1 MQDPG
6 CRIQDLRLNR
16 IMAHYIHYKDPN
28 STEMTRM
35 LESIPKCP
43 GTCIFMDINRS
54 TDMKYLG
61 GISDW
66 GRRLNNT
73 FNFLL
78 YSNHLEKDIV
88 KGIGDEMMLFIPDEA
103 LRTKVTDG
111 NYFALL
117 EDIYSSLYNIRNH
130 PDPGLFLDGKV
141 SIHYC
146 TEVYNITFF
155 EGANDYYGSDI
166 DLTARLMTKS
176 IENRIVLSEKFLV
189 KVKNDLISLGLPENS
204 GCLEKISEKYLENF
218 KGVPVS
224 TAYRFIDVA

>member
-1 MQDPG
+1 MSF
-6 CRIQDLRLNR
+6 
-16 IMAHYIHYKDPN
+16 YIHFKDPN
-28 STEMTRM
+28 SPEITRM
-35 LESIPKCP
+35 LENIPKCP

-61 GISDW
+61 GIGDW

-78 YSNHLEKDIV
+78 YSNHFEKNIV
-88 KGIGDEMMLFIPDEA
+88 KGIGDEMMLYIPDTELKMKA
-103 LRTKVTDG
+103 SDG
-111 NYFALL
+111 TYYALL
-117 EDIYSSLYNIRNH
+117 QDIFSSLYNIRNH
-130 PDPGLFLDGKV
+130 PDHGLFLDCKV

-155 EGANDYYGSDI
+155 EGANDYYGSDV

-176 IENRIVLSEKFLV
+176 IENRIVLSERFLI
-189 KVKNDLISLGLPENS
+189 KAKNDLVSLGLPVNS
-204 GCLEKISEKYLENF
+204 GCLEKISDKFLENF

-224 TAYRFIDVA
+224 TEYRFIDVT